1 MKLTVTRA
9 FGAYAVGDEI
19 TDPQEVRA
27 VLSSDNAANVVKTL
41 ASAAPPI
48 AK

>member
-9 FGAYAVGDEI
+9 FGLYAVGDEI
-19 TDPQEVRA
+19 TDPQEVQA
-27 VLSSDNAANVVKTL
+27 VLASDNAANVVKT
-41 ASAAPPI
+41 AYTAPPV

>member
-19 TDPQEVRA
+19 TEPDEVAA
-27 VLSSDNAANVVKTL
+27 VLASDNSANVVKT
-41 ASAAPPI
+41 AHEAE
-48 AK
+48 